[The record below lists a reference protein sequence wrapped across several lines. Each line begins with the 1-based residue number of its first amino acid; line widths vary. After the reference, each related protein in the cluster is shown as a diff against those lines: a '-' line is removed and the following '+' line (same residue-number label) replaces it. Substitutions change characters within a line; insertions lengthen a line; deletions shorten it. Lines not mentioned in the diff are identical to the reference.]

1 MNAVHAMNST
11 ASVDCPQCGGGHL
24 YDMCPYNLQSICSI
38 QNNPYD
44 NLGWR
49 NHLNFGWGGNQ
60 QQTQRTEQQPQRG
73 NPPGFNQWNQGQF
86 HQYSRDPQ
94 ADESSSLSSMESLL
108 REENSKIEA
117 TSQLYE
123 AMLQNQATAICNLE
137 IQMNQIAVELENEK
151 QEALLSTT
159 EVPRGNLEEQC

>member
-1 MNAVHAMNST
+1 MTYSYAGNLFDRTPWDTNEWVDDGYEFRPTNRRPMQAGMLEADVANNLAAQLANMTSMLQTLVLRNQGRPVAAMNAVHAMNST

-73 NPPGFNQWNQGQF
+73 NPPGFNQWNQ
-86 HQYSRDPQ
+86 D
-94 ADESSSLSSMESLL
+94 
-108 REENSKIEA
+108 
-117 TSQLYE
+117 
-123 AMLQNQATAICNLE
+123 
-137 IQMNQIAVELENEK
+137 
-151 QEALLSTT
+151 
-159 EVPRGNLEEQC
+159 